1 MSKEKKERTIDYLK
15 KGHVVSDE
23 IKVKIKEFAK
33 IKRTILKTLET
44 EHKTIPQI
52 AKETNILNAPN
63 VFNQS
68 GDQINNVGQSNNP
81 GSILR
86 TGELEYLRNRSRAN
100 RIRW

>member
-52 AKETNILNAPN
+52 AKETNISTDVVTKNLMTLIKYGFIK
-63 VFNQS
+63 VGEMDEMEEYYFYEYWK
-68 GDQINNVGQSNNP
+68 NNNKF
-81 GSILR
+81 
-86 TGELEYLRNRSRAN
+86 
-100 RIRW
+100 

>member
-52 AKETNILNAPN
+52 AKETNI
-63 VFNQS
+63 
-68 GDQINNVGQSNNP
+68 
-81 GSILR
+81 SIDVITKYMMTLIKYGNIKA
-86 TGELEYLRNRSRAN
+86 GEMDEMEEYYFYELLKK
-100 RIRW
+100 